1 MTATADD
8 YLRSPPSPFCR
19 TVPAFFVRCGSMPD
33 ATRQCSLLDE
43 LDQRQD
49 EVLAQLDELNTRIEN
64 LLQECLANRNE
75 PLEPEEV

>member
-1 MTATADD
+1 
-8 YLRSPPSPFCR
+8 
-19 TVPAFFVRCGSMPD
+19 
-33 ATRQCSLLDE
+33 LDE

-75 PLEPEEV
+75 TFESEEV